1 MVGMARFERATPAS
15 RTQCP
20 TKLGHIPTRRVPYI
34 TCIELSIFFLLGEVM
49 NDMCQKLKREREI
62 ICDCLRS

>member
-1 MVGMARFERATPAS
+1 
-15 RTQCP
+15 
-20 TKLGHIPTRRVPYI
+20 
-34 TCIELSIFFLLGEVM
+34 LSIFFLLGEVM